1 MKRKTKH
8 SRRSKN
14 RSRRLR
20 KSRCSLCSWNK
31 FIGGN
36 QVTQTVYATGN
47 PNVALS
53 QEAAKANMIAMNN
66 MMN

>member
-8 SRRSKN
+8 Q
-14 RSRRLR
+14 R
-20 KSRCSLCSWNK
+20 KSRRKSRKSKCPFCSWKK
-31 FIGGN
+31 FIGGDN
-36 QVTQTVYATGN
+36 QVTQTIYATGN
-47 PNVALS
+47 PDVALS

>member
-1 MKRKTKH
+1 MKRKTKK
-8 SRRSKN
+8 SRRRLK
-14 RSRRLR
+14 RSR
-20 KSRCSLCSWNK
+20 KCPICWKK

-47 PNVALS
+47 PDLALS

-66 MMN
+66 MMNI